1 MFAMAENDRT
11 QSLKE
16 IETRLS
22 TLISEMSED
31 EKRDLLERLENWQ
44 ESKHADKRKHTRKQ
58 ASIYGV
64 FSGHNAYFRDYIQN
78 ISISGIF
85 IETQTPLF
93 VNQELTTTFFLPGSK
108 TPVKAKGK
116 VVRTDSKGIAIQ
128 FDEAIPDI

>member
-1 MFAMAENDRT
+1 MANDDKA
-11 QSLKE
+11 LGADE
-16 IETRLS
+16 VEARLS
-22 TLISEMSED
+22 ELLSDMSEG
-31 EKRDLLERLENWQ
+31 EKRDFLEKLEEWRARKQ
-44 ESKHADKRKHTRKQ
+44 REKRKHPRKRI
-58 ASIYGV
+58 SIYAV
-64 FSGHNAYFRDYIQN
+64 CSGYDSYFRDYIQN
-78 ISISGIF
+78 IGPGGIF